1 MLVYA
6 RRSVISAGS
15 PSPYVPG
22 GGGMGMGGMG
32 GLGGGGG
39 GGGGGMSVPDVAY
52 DDDDD
57 ILE

>member
-1 MLVYA
+1 
-6 RRSVISAGS
+6 
-15 PSPYVPG
+15 
-22 GGGMGMGGMG
+22 MGMGGMG